1 MVARRLCRTAFSLL
15 LCCEMKKQIYIIW
28 LLSLL
33 SALLLIGVQGYWLY
47 DQYVLAVDTTARR
60 LAAQVLAT
68 GEEEYALRKASM
80 PSDFTY
86 TVHRTTDYRHAGGD
100 DSRASGVSFSFSKTD
115 TLALKGK
122 RMQFSFP
129 AGLAEDSLYRQI
141 YQAFLDGYIPFQLR
155 RMDSLLHIALPAVS
169 FTVGELP
176 SGDTLHTVSEW
187 RLGGTRFHPLVE
199 VIYVHNPLAHK
210 GAVVSFPVPASPV
223 LKQMGVQLSL
233 SVGLI
238 FLLIGCLVFQM
249 RTIWVQKKLGELRQ
263 EFVQTLVHELKR
275 PVQTLKMCLSFL
287 ADPGMRTDAA
297 ATEEVVHDSMFE
309 LDTLSA
315 YLHKLKEMVQVE
327 GRPTLLHRSA
337 VDVPELVGKVIRLT
351 NRPPEKTIRF
361 TTAFSSELPLIFADP
376 VHLANVL
383 SNLIENALK
392 YSGPEVNIEVSAVC
406 REKEMELRVS
416 DDGYGIAPEEQ
427 KRVFDLFYRSPR
439 FADRQIPGLGLGLS
453 YVRQIA
459 EAHGGR
465 MGLWSAPGGGTRI
478 TVYLPLG
485 YASDKSDA

>member
-1 MVARRLCRTAFSLL
+1 
-15 LCCEMKKQIYIIW
+15 MKKQIYIIW

-100 DSRASGVSFSFSKTD
+100 DSLSSGVSFSFSKVD

-122 RMQFSFP
+122 QMQFTFP
-129 AGLAEDSLYRQI
+129 ARLAEDSLYRQI
-141 YQAFLDGYIPFQLR
+141 YQAFLDEYIPFQPR
-155 RMDSLLHIALPAVS
+155 QMDSLLRIALPAVS
-169 FTVGELP
+169 FTIEEWGK
-176 SGDTLHTVSEW
+176 GDTLRTASTW
-187 RLGGTRFHPLVE
+187 RLAGTRFHPLVE
-199 VIYVHNPLAHK
+199 VAYVHNPLAHK
-210 GAVVSFPVPASPV
+210 GVTVSLPVPASPV

-233 SVGLI
+233 SLGLI
-238 FLLIGCLVFQM
+238 FLLIGCLAFQM

-287 ADPGMRTDAA
+287 ADPAMRTDAA

-327 GRPTLLHRSA
+327 GRPTLLHRSGI
-337 VDVPELVGKVIRLT
+337 DVPELVGKVIRLI

-361 TTAFSSELPLIFADP
+361 TTAFSPQLPPISADP

-392 YSGPEVNIEVSAVC
+392 YSGPVVSIEVAAVC
-406 REKEMELRVS
+406 RENEMELRVS

-439 FADRQIPGLGLGLS
+439 FAARQIPGLGLGLS

-465 MGLWSAPGGGTRI
+465 VALESIPGAATRVS
-478 TVYLPLG
+478 VYLPLD
-485 YASDKSDA
+485 STPDKSDVL